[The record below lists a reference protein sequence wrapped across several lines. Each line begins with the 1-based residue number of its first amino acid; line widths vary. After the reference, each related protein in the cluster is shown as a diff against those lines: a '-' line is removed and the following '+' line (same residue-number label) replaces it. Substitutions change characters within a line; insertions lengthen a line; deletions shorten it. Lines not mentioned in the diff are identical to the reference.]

1 MCSVLS
7 AFDVSETHRSRHRL
21 RWLDLSHTPI
31 YGAKDTPRR
40 GNIMISRLVLF
51 SAASLLLTAC
61 SLTLPVQ
68 GVVQGSRETFTGT
81 ATGGVDGSG
90 TLTITSNTGVTC
102 KGNFVYLSDRE
113 GRGTFTCS
121 DGSTGPFDFVS
132 TGTHGTGQG
141 DLGGRKFTF
150 TFG

>member
-1 MCSVLS
+1 MIVRLS
-7 AFDVSETHRSRHRL
+7 
-21 RWLDLSHTPI
+21 
-31 YGAKDTPRR
+31 
-40 GNIMISRLVLF
+40 ISIA
-51 SAASLLLTAC
+51 SAALLSAC

-68 GVVQGSRETFTGT
+68 GVVQGTKETFTGT

-102 KGNFVYLSDRE
+102 KGNFVYVNQRE
-113 GRGTFTCS
+113 GRGTFTCT
-121 DGSTGPFDFVS
+121 DGNTGPFDFVS
-132 TGTHGTGQG
+132 TGTRGTGQG

>member
-1 MCSVLS
+1 
-7 AFDVSETHRSRHRL
+7 
-21 RWLDLSHTPI
+21 
-31 YGAKDTPRR
+31 
-40 GNIMISRLVLF
+40 MISRL
-51 SAASLLLTAC
+51 SICIAASVLLTAC

-68 GVVQGSRETFTGT
+68 GVVQGTHETFTGT
-81 ATGGVDGSG
+81 ATGGVDGAG
-90 TLTITSNTGVTC
+90 TLTITSNAGVTC
-102 KGNFVYLSDRE
+102 KGNFVYVTNRE

-132 TGTHGTGQG
+132 TGTKGTGQG